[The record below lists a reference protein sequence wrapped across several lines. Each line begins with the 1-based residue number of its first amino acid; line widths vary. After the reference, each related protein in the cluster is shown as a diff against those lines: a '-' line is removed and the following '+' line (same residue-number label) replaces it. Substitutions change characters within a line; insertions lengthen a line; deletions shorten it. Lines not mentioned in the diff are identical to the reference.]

1 MFECFLKMRKVE
13 LRSRDNFD
21 DYVRCWRPA
30 ATTASG
36 RGAGYRGIAAYEPQS
51 LRLSYSLMSAMAKL
65 PPHGASLAR
74 FLGRA
79 EISPYPQE
87 PLAAHGSLRVDVSP
101 EWREHKLSYSSIAEF
116 PHRVLGGSRRKFRRW
131 TSGNVRLLLPPR
143 QSRGNSRYVL
153 DGFAGT
159 TVGRGRRDTVI

>member
-1 MFECFLKMRKVE
+1 MRYGNLSHLKRDATAMAHNLRAECYEVL

-79 EISPYPQE
+79 EIPPIPKSRSPVTGRCASTCPRSGGSISSHTR
-87 PLAAHGSLRVDVSP
+87 PSRNFLIVCLAAHDGNFVGGLQETSDC
-101 EWREHKLSYSSIAEF
+101 YSHPGKA
-116 PHRVLGGSRRKFRRW
+116 GG
-131 TSGNVRLLLPPR
+131 TL
-143 QSRGNSRYVL
+143 
-153 DGFAGT
+153 T
-159 TVGRGRRDTVI
+159 TF